1 MFSRSSDPQR
11 SLNTASTATSPVT
24 GPKPISPA
32 SELAK
37 LAPATPATPAGSP
50 FGRATEVAT
59 DAPKVSVIGN
69 DLTILGQ
76 DITIISKGTIQLDGA
91 IQGSLHG
98 TEIHVGEKGRVDGT
112 IAAERVVIRG
122 TVNGTIR
129 ALNVSLQE
137 GARVDG
143 EILHQ
148 SLALDAKAHFEGR
161 ARRPQNTDELRPNL
175 DPAAH
180 DKKSGQG

>member
-1 MFSRSSDPQR
+1 MFSRSSDSQR
-11 SLNTASTATSPVT
+11 SLTTPSTAASPLS

-37 LAPATPATPAGSP
+37 LAPATPAAP
-50 FGRATEVAT
+50 VAT
-59 DAPKVSVIGN
+59 SFSRPNDATADAPKISVIGN

-76 DITIISKGTIQLDGA
+76 DITIISKGSLQLDGA

-98 TEIHVGEKGRVDGT
+98 TEIYVGEKGRVDGT

-161 ARRPQNTDELRPNL
+161 ARRPQNADELRPNL
-175 DPAAH
+175 DPADH
-180 DKKSGQG
+180 DKKTNLG

>member
-11 SLNTASTATSPVT
+11 SHNTASTATSPVT

-37 LAPATPATPAGSP
+37 LAPAGPAGSP
-50 FGRATEVAT
+50 FGRATDVAT

-76 DITIISKGTIQLDGA
+76 DITIISKGTLQLDGA

-180 DKKSGQG
+180 DKKSSQG